1 MSPPVLQ
8 VTNSRLQQADLD
20 CHSTDTASQHWDA
33 QSQNGVS
40 LPVNHFLK
48 TMKIKESKHF
58 TPMIFAFFIQPA
70 KALTRGVFQMSFP
83 ISLDKGFPPG
93 LCFALLQAPHG
104 STAFPLL
111 PGTAFKRCLSAQA
124 LTDSFT
130 SSSQTVPSAPE
141 ILQESQTRDAL
152 GAFDQESLSH
162 SQVLLM
168 QMSSCTRSLPQL
180 LRAAETTR
188 TSPWT
193 HLGCQAVLKAQRAGP
208 ASPGSPPS
216 LAGAGQGTEL

>member
-1 MSPPVLQ
+1 
-8 VTNSRLQQADLD
+8 
-20 CHSTDTASQHWDA
+20 
-33 QSQNGVS
+33 
-40 LPVNHFLK
+40 
-48 TMKIKESKHF
+48 
-58 TPMIFAFFIQPA
+58 MIFAFFIQPA

-168 QMSSCTRSLPQL
+168 QMSSCTRSLPAPQSRRNQQDKPMDSPGVPGCAEGTESWPCL
-180 LRAAETTR
+180 TRLTPIPGRGRTGHRAL
-188 TSPWT
+188 SS
-193 HLGCQAVLKAQRAGP
+193 
-208 ASPGSPPS
+208 ASPQQSQQDTNTGLQPHLSHCLLLWALPCS
-216 LAGAGQGTEL
+216 ALCTALH